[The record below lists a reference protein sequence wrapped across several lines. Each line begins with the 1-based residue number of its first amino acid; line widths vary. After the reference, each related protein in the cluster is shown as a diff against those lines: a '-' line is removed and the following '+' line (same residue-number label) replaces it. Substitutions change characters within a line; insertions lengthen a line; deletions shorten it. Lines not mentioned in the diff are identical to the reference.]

1 MCSGLSYMIVV
12 FCAGIRKQQDIRTA
26 VVSNIFDG
34 NGELAA
40 GVASVEAVVS
50 CFLLLSFWAWGEG
63 GVFLANLNKL

>member
-1 MCSGLSYMIVV
+1 MVV

-50 CFLLLSFWAWGEG
+50 CFFFYLVGHG
-63 GVFLANLNKL
+63 GREEDF